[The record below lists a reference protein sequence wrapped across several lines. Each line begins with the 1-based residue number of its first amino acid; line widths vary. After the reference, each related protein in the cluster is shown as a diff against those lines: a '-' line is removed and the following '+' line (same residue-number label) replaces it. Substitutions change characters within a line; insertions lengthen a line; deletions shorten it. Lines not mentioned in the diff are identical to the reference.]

1 MYDMP
6 VTNADTTH
14 PSMTYQMMKDKH
26 CGFELRKVSVEEV
39 KNHCCPSTMTSH
51 RGLTTWME
59 NY

>member
-14 PSMTYQMMKDKH
+14 PSITYQIMKDTH
-26 CGFELRKVSVEEV
+26 CDFELRKVSVEEV
-39 KNHCCPSTMTSH
+39 KNDCYLSTMTSD

-59 NY
+59 ND